1 MNVQN
6 EAAPYYSR
14 YINLVPSDN
23 ILQTLETQFEETLDF
38 LSEISDE
45 QSLHRYAPDK
55 WSIRQV
61 LNHVNDT
68 ERVFMYRA
76 FWFARGFETPLPGY
90 DQDTCAVIARAND
103 FSWANHVEDFRSI
116 RLSTLSFFR
125 NLPAEAWQS
134 SGIASDNPFTV
145 RALAYI
151 TAGHVVDVGAT
162 LVDRPDF
169 GLVQIDAR
177 RNEAR
182 ACKLHGEGQAHVSE
196 TDYAAACLARPNGF
210 EQTSGGRRKR

>member
-1 MNVQN
+1 MLFALDFVAHQPYDFVMNVQN

-38 LSEISDE
+38 LSGISDE
-45 QSLHRYAPDK
+45 QSLQRYAPDK

-90 DQDTCAVIARAND
+90 DQDTCAVTARADD

-125 NLPAEAWQS
+125 NLPADAWQC

-151 TAGHVVDVGAT
+151 TAGHVAHHTAV
-162 LVDRPDF
+162 
-169 GLVQIDAR
+169 VQQR
-177 RNEAR
+177 Y
-182 ACKLHGEGQAHVSE
+182 L
-196 TDYAAACLARPNGF
+196 
-210 EQTSGGRRKR
+210 